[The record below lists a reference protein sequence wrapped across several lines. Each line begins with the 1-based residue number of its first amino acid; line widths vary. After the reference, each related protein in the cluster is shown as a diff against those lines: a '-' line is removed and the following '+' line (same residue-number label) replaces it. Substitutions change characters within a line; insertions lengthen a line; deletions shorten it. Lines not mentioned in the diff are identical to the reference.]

1 MGRLLSVPAFFGLR
15 VALAVGLLKLSA
27 SFLPVSGFAV
37 FSQLML
43 FAALLNV
50 LALCGAQNG
59 VIRQAAAA
67 AGDLDDLMHTQS
79 AAFAI
84 WLAVAPVAL
93 LVVFLGRNLVSNILV

>member
-1 MGRLLSVPAFFGLR
+1 MGKLAWVPVFFGLR
-15 VALAVGLLKLSA
+15 VALAIGLLKLSA
-27 SFLPVSGFAV
+27 SFLPVSGFTV
-37 FSQLML
+37 FSQLTL

-67 AGDLDDLMHTQS
+67 RDTDELLSAQS

-84 WLAVAPVAL
+84 WLAAAPPGGSPRS
-93 LVVFLGRNLVSNILV
+93 GRRRGRGR